1 MQTAY
6 AQKTHFPLV
15 MENGSVTECE
25 ALLLAESPCGTK
37 NYLVYT
43 DNSTNSDGSLTLFAS
58 SYRKHTVRLNGNPL
72 SETDLNPLTSKEEW
86 AFVEAALQAAI
97 AE

>member
-1 MQTAY
+1 M
-6 AQKTHFPLV
+6 
-15 MENGSVTECE
+15 
-25 ALLLAESPCGTK
+25 PCGTK

-58 SYRKHTVRLNGNPL
+58 SYCKHAVRLNGSPL
-72 SETDLNPLTSKEEW
+72 SETDLKPLTSKEEW